1 MNRLTIYRVLLKTPG
16 LEKLRVS
23 LYKKLGV
30 TIEGKS
36 KLSQF
41 TIYGKESYLH
51 LHNNCEIN
59 YGCFILAKDKIT
71 IGENST
77 LAYNVSIL
85 TSANPN
91 GPHNLLSKIYPAKTA
106 PVTIKDNVWVGA
118 NSVILPGVTI
128 GSCCVIA
135 AGAVVNRDV
144 PDNTMVGGVPAK
156 FIKKIVL

>member
-1 MNRLTIYRVLLKTPG
+1 MNRLTLYRVLLKTPG
-16 LEKLRVS
+16 LGNLRVS

-30 TIEGKS
+30 TIEGKP
-36 KLSQF
+36 KLSHF

-77 LAYNVSIL
+77 LAYNASIL

-128 GSCCVIA
+128 GNCCVIA

-156 FIKKIVL
+156 FIKKIEL